1 MNWSMFNQLCQY
13 LLLFFCNVDSYIEQV
28 FLAVVTMTA
37 ASIPLHENWS
47 LYFCLAIQNDNV
59 YCKLVTPESLIHF
72 AETWSSIYSMSR
84 TEVSLTIVCTVFSYA
99 PDVL

>member
-1 MNWSMFNQLCQY
+1 MFNQLCQY

-47 LYFCLAIQNDNV
+47 LYFCLAILNDNV

-72 AETWSSIYSMSR
+72 AET
-84 TEVSLTIVCTVFSYA
+84 
-99 PDVL
+99 